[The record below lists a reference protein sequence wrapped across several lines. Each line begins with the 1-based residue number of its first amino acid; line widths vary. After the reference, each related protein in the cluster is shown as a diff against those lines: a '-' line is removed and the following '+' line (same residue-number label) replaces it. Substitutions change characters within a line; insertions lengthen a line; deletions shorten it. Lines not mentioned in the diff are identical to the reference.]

1 MNVTIEKVMDA
12 VVAAAEEKKAHDI
25 VALDLRGVSLVADYF
40 VICSGN
46 SDTQVLAISTEIRK
60 LANKLGLHVRGVE
73 GENAARW
80 VLIDLGDVVV
90 HIFHREEREYY
101 NIEKIWSDAKVVD
114 LG

>member
-46 SDTQVLAISTEIRK
+46 SDTQVLAITTEIRK